1 MLELKHICKTYRPK
15 KGVPVKALNDV
26 SVKFDETGMVFIL
39 GKSGCGKSTLL
50 NCIGGLDTFD
60 SGEIVIKGKSSKEFS
75 GSDFDS
81 YRNTFIGF
89 IFQEYNILTEF
100 NIEKNIALALELQG
114 KKATQEAVQSLL
126 DQVDLGTQ
134 GKRKTTEL
142 SGGQKQRVAI
152 ARALIKEPEII
163 IADEPTGALDSAT
176 GKQVFDTLKKLSKDK
191 LVIIVS
197 HDREYAEIYADRII
211 EMKDGV
217 IISDE
222 TKRFVEATK
231 LTDGVNVIGDDII
244 YIEKGHKL
252 SDKETAIVNKF
263 LSNNSNDIIISSG
276 ERNNQKFRE
285 VSKITDSG
293 ATEQFSDTKPE
304 DHSNIQY
311 DKKDLKL
318 IKSKLKWKDS
328 FKMGVS
334 GLKTKPGKLIFTMLL
349 SLVAFTL
356 FGLADTMSAYN
367 KVTTT
372 ANSFVDSGYNTLAF
386 SVEKRT
392 VNTYDDE
399 EDIYY
404 STYDNDIGGEVRG
417 TDADLENIKKLGFS
431 LVKPVY
437 KGDNNGTYSLNDA
450 YGDSNKI
457 VTNTYSGSFYTGSI
471 YGFVEF
477 SESELA
483 KLGYTVTGTMPSSY
497 TELALTKYV
506 VDQFAIAG
514 FKDANT
520 GTTYDPIAV
529 DSAQKFLAINPT
541 ISLDGTFY
549 KITAVI
555 DTKVPTE
562 GYEDMIQNANASTNK
577 AGNKN
582 LSSSDYMRFNALG
595 TLIEY
600 GPHALCFMKEG
611 FINSKNTGFRSLGYQ
626 ITQKYQFGKDAD
638 HLSTAYKTAKLSD
651 VQGHIRYFESGK
663 TTLENNEFLIDVEKA
678 VHMLRDDWQA
688 QQDLL
693 TEDQRNKLNNSVE
706 LMNGLLTDESFM
718 TALCGYVKNNIK
730 MYEYS
735 YNTGVTTEK
744 QTSIVG
750 FVMVPI
756 LYEYENYNTT
766 VLIGNANFYNSATS
780 GDYSSFLAFAPATK
794 AEMLEMCKLY
804 YAMQD
809 DNTLEKHY
817 TIKNGVMDS
826 LDFANNFIETTA
838 KIFMYIG
845 IGFAVFAG
853 LMLMNFISTSISY
866 KKREIGI
873 LRAIGARKVDVFS
886 IFYNESLVI
895 ALMNFVLAAMTTFAT
910 VFLVNKLLR
919 ENMGMNLTLL
929 NFSIRQVGLLLGVSM
944 LVAFIASLLP
954 VYKIARK
961 QPIDAINNR

>member
-60 SGEIVIKGKSSKEFS
+60 SGEIIIKGKSSKEFS

-114 KKATQEAVQSLL
+114 KKATQSAVQSLL

-231 LTDGVNVIGDDII
+231 LTDGVNIIGDDII

-293 ATEQFSDTKPE
+293 ATEKFSNTTPE
-304 DHSNIQY
+304 DHSNVQY

-334 GLKTKPGKLIFTMLL
+334 GLKTKPGKLIFTILL

-372 ANSFVDSGYNTLAF
+372 ANSFIDSGYDTLAF
-386 SVEKRT
+386 TVEKRT
-392 VNTYDDE
+392 VNTYDGE

-404 STYDNDIGGEVRG
+404 SEYDNNIGSEVRG

-431 LVKPVY
+431 LVKPIY
-437 KGDNNGTYSLNDA
+437 KGGDSGSYSLNSA

-457 VTNTYSGSFYTGSI
+457 ITNTYSGSYYTGDI

-477 SESELA
+477 SEKELA
-483 KLGYTVTGTMPSSY
+483 KLGYTVTGSLPSNY

-514 FKDANT
+514 FEDAAT
-520 GTTYDPIAV
+520 GVTYEPVAV
-529 DSAQKFLAINPT
+529 NSAQKFLSINPT
-541 ISLDGTFY
+541 IYLGGTTY

-555 DTKVPTE
+555 DTKTPTE
-562 GYEDMIQNANASTNK
+562 GYEDMIQNANAATSK
-577 AGNKN
+577 VGNKN
-582 LSSSDYMRFNALG
+582 ISSSDYMKFNALG

-611 FINSKNTGFRSLGYQ
+611 FINNKSTGFKSLGYA
-626 ITQKYQFGKDAD
+626 ISQKYQFGKDTN
-638 HLSTAYKTAKLSD
+638 HLYSAYKTAKFAN
-651 VQGHIRYFESGK
+651 VQTNVRFFESGK
-663 TTLENNEFLIDVEKA
+663 TTLGNNEFLIDVEKA
-678 VHMLRDDWQA
+678 VHLLRNDWQQ

-693 TEDQRNKLNNSVE
+693 TEEQRNKLNAD
-706 LMNGLLTDESFM
+706 LDKMNELLTDESFVSN
-718 TALCGYVKNNIK
+718 LCDYIKSNYK
-730 MYEYS
+730 MYEYNS
-735 YNTGVTTEK
+735 NTNITTEK
-744 QTSIVG
+744 QASIVG
-750 FVMVPI
+750 FVMAPI
-756 LYEYENYNTT
+756 VNEYENYRST
-766 VLIGNANFYNSATS
+766 VLIGNAEFYDLATS
-780 GDYSSFLAFAPATK
+780 GDYSSFLAFSPATK
-794 AEMLEMCKLY
+794 GEMLEMCKAY
-804 YAMQD
+804 YTMQD

-826 LDFANNFIETTA
+826 LDFANSFIETTA
-838 KIFMYIG
+838 KVFMYIG

-895 ALMNFVLAAMTTFAT
+895 ALINFLLAALTTFAT

-919 ENMGMNLTLL
+919 ESMGMTLTLL
-929 NFSIRQVGLLLGVSM
+929 NFSLRQVGLLLAVSM
-944 LVAFIASLLP
+944 LVAFISSLLP

>member
-60 SGEIVIKGKSSKEFS
+60 SGEIIIKGKSSKEFS

-114 KKATQEAVQSLL
+114 KKATQAAVQNLL
-126 DQVDLGTQ
+126 DQVDLGSQ

-222 TKRFVEATK
+222 TKRYVEATK

-304 DHSNIQY
+304 DHSNIKY

-334 GLKTKPGKLIFTMLL
+334 GLKTKPGKLVFTILL

-356 FGLADTMSAYN
+356 FGLADTMGAYN

-372 ANSFVDSGYNTLAF
+372 ANSFIDSGYETLAF

-399 EDIYY
+399 ENIYY
-404 STYDNDIGGEVRG
+404 SDYDNSIGGEVRG
-417 TDADLENIKKLGFS
+417 TDADLQNIKNLGFS

-437 KGDNNGTYSLNDA
+437 KGDGTGSYTLNNA

-457 VTNTYSGSFYTGSI
+457 ITNTYSGSYYTGYI

-483 KLGYTVTGTMPSSY
+483 KLGYTVTGKMPSSY

-514 FKDANT
+514 FYDADTDMN
-520 GTTYDPIAV
+520 YEPIAV

-541 ISLDGTFY
+541 ISLGGTIY

-555 DTKVPTE
+555 DTKTPTD
-562 GYEDMIQNANASTNK
+562 GYEDMIKNANAATNK
-577 AGNKN
+577 SGNKS
-582 LSSSDYMRFNALG
+582 LSSSDYVKFNALD

-611 FINSKNTGFRSLGYQ
+611 FLNSKNKSFKSLGYT
-626 ITQKYQFGKDAD
+626 ISQKYQFGKDAD
-638 HLSTAYKTAKLSD
+638 YLYSAYKTAKLEN
-651 VQGHIRYFESGK
+651 VQSNVRYFEAGK
-663 TTLENNEFLIDVEKA
+663 ATLGNNEFLINVEKA
-678 VHMLRDDWQA
+678 VFILKDDWQE
-688 QQDLL
+688 QQNLL
-693 TEDQRNKLNNSVE
+693 TEEQRNKLNAGVDK
-706 LMNGLLTDESFM
+706 MNELLTDESFM
-718 TALCGYVKNNIK
+718 NTLCDYIKNNIK
-730 MYEYS
+730 MYEYN
-735 YNTGVTTEK
+735 YNTNITSEK
-744 QTSIVG
+744 QASIVG
-750 FVMVPI
+750 FVMTPI
-756 LYEYENYNTT
+756 LNDYEDYNST
-766 VLIGNANFYNSATS
+766 VLIGNADFYNSATS
-780 GDYSSFLAFAPATK
+780 GDYSSFLAFSPATK
-794 AEMLEMCKLY
+794 AEMLEMCKAY
-804 YAMQD
+804 YAMQG

-817 TIKNGVMDS
+817 TIKNAVMDS
-826 LDFANNFIETTA
+826 LDFANSFIETTA

-895 ALMNFVLAAMTTFAT
+895 ALMNFVLAALTTFAT

-929 NFSIRQVGLLLGVSM
+929 NFSLRQVGLLLGVSM
-944 LVAFIASLLP
+944 LVAFISSLLP